1 MVWILRLLPI
11 LCASVLAYKKDD
23 STNSII
29 LNDGAITVNTS
40 TSGLT
45 EAEGNTYV
53 PGPGFFQETILGK
66 KAIGSAP
73 RLPDLGNNIVVMS
86 ESKQL
91 KAGEKNIVNSKV
103 QTVTRKPKKSNTDL
117 FHGIQLYQG
126 PINQRFEHDL
136 YDHHHD

>member
-1 MVWILRLLPI
+1 MVWILRLLSI
-11 LCASVLAYKKDD
+11 LCASVLAYQKDD
-23 STNSII
+23 SANSII

-53 PGPGFFQETILGK
+53 PGPGFFQETFLGK
-66 KAIGSAP
+66 KTIGSAP
-73 RLPDLGNNIVVMS
+73 QLPDLGNNIVVMS

-103 QTVTRKPKKSNTDL
+103 QTVTRKPKMSKADI
-117 FHGIQLYQG
+117 FHGIKLFQG
-126 PINQRFEHDL
+126 PIHEQFENDL
-136 YDHHHD
+136 HDHHHD